1 MNGLNLRQEAAL
13 AIAWIHQDEGAANF
27 TNLGLSDA
35 FVSLKNLEMIKLTTD
50 MSGELAF
57 FQGMEADGL
66 SHYDEARKD
75 RRRFEAVSDHAD
87 TLLLILAAQDTE
99 KRATSDAIPTVSG
112 DLGPVP
118 VSFYQEL
125 SRHDLLNVTWAD
137 NSPYIVQVTDKG
149 HNYAEGWFQDQ
160 MDNNAQSITI
170 APMFNNNNESNASAS
185 ATIQD
190 VTLDQT
196 IGKIVDLDISDQ
208 VKDEAQEAVRQ
219 LDSAAQSK
227 DTAAFG
233 EKLENIAKIVKGSSE
248 IAAAAPP
255 FVATAIKTLLG

>member
-1 MNGLNLRQEAAL
+1 MNGLNLRQEASL
-13 AIAWIHQDEGAANF
+13 AIAWTHQDEGATDF

-35 FVSLKNLEMIKLTTD
+35 FVSLRNLQMIKLTTD
-50 MSGELAF
+50 MGGDLAL
-57 FQGMEADGL
+57 FQGMEPDGL
-66 SHYDEARKD
+66 SHYDEARKA
-75 RRRFEAVSDHAD
+75 RRRFEAVGDDAD
-87 TLLLILAAQDTE
+87 ALLLALAVQDAE
-99 KRATSDAIPTVSG
+99 RRVTSDTIPTVSG
-112 DLGPVP
+112 DLGPV
-118 VSFYQEL
+118 SLCQEL

-137 NSPYIVQVTDKG
+137 DSPYIVQVTDKG
-149 HNYAEGWFQDQ
+149 RNYAEGWFQDQ

-170 APMFNNNNESNASAS
+170 APTFNNNNESNASAS

-190 VTLDQT
+190 VTLGQT
-196 IGKIVDLDISDQ
+196 IGKIVALDINGQ

-227 DTAAFG
+227 DAAAFG

-248 IAAAAPP
+248 IAAAALP